1 MAVESASSKVLYE
14 TRHHATRAFS
24 PRYPPQKVPPFRL
37 NLGFSISTIRSNLLC
52 FQDDGGAAGGV
63 LSYLSMRGISRL
75 KDKWDKYRHPMKG
88 KKWITL
94 FVSPSGEHVAVAAR
108 NQITILQKSDD
119 YQYPC
124 GVFTCDD
131 RLSTFILGAWSDYHD
146 VLAAVDDANT
156 LHFIKAN
163 GEEITRMTTKQLKG
177 SAPIA
182 GLIVHCD
189 AHPESSCL
197 CKFIIVASDGLLH
210 QVEVVQGSVALIPP
224 IATKKL
230 FPRNILC
237 LDYCP
242 ELSLLVAVSASSS
255 DGSYSLSLWH
265 MKSNLDLEPVICA
278 VQLEGFSGKPSNYV
292 DPLITPKVVLSP
304 HGKCVAVLD
313 LSGSLSLFYADD
325 EGHSLS
331 SVDFA
336 ESSSSQSAE
345 SSNRKS
351 KCLNDVT
358 DFTWWSDSVIVVA
371 KMSGLVT
378 MLDSHTGK
386 EVLDNNPVFSTPL
399 VERVQHHP
407 ACIFLLQTTS
417 SEERNALVDDQS
429 VHTWTKREDTRDGLY
444 QFDISRLSWS
454 LLSFSEKSVGDMYQ
468 ILINNQ
474 QYQDAM
480 DFANFHG
487 LDRDE
492 IFKSQWL
499 HSAQGTNDV
508 TMFLSN
514 VRDQAF
520 VLSECI
526 DKVGSTEEAVKA
538 LLAHGLKITDKY
550 RFSESVDCECSEI
563 WDFRMFRL
571 QLLQYRDRLETFVGI
586 NMGRFSVQEY
596 RKFRILPLSEA
607 AVSLAGSGKIGAL
620 NLLFKRHPYSL
631 APFMLEILAAIPE
644 TVSIQ
649 NYGQLLPGRS
659 PPTTIVLR
667 DEDWVECS
675 EMVTYIGQLSQIHDN
690 GASVRT
696 ESILKQSFGFVWPS
710 VDELSIWYKN
720 RAMNIDALSG
730 QLENCLSLLEF
741 ACKKGIAELQP
752 FYQSISYLHQL
763 IYSEDTDEETNVV
776 ITLDSWERLS
786 DYEKFRMMLDRGKDD
801 KVVEILRDKAIPFML
816 SRYPPSR
823 VDDKATDE
831 HYSGLSYP
839 TDSFLVTWLKEVASD
854 NKLDVCLVVIE
865 EGCRNFHDNGIFKDE
880 SEAVRCALDCVYLC
894 ALTDRWN
901 IMASILSKLPQI
913 KDGGSSTENL
923 EKRVKI
929 AEGHVEVG
937 RLLAYYQVPKPMEFF
952 LEARSDQKGVKQ
964 ILRLILS
971 KFGRRQPSRSDN
983 DWANMWRDMQ
993 LFQEK
998 AFPFLDL
1005 EYMLTEFCRGL
1016 LKSGKFSLARNYL
1029 KGTGTINLAMEKA
1042 ENLVIQAAREYFFS
1056 ASSLACSEIWKAKEC
1071 LNIFPNSRN
1080 VKAEAD
1086 VIDALTNKL
1095 PNLGVT
1101 LLPVQYRQIK
1111 DPMEIINMVIKS
1123 QTGAYVNV
1131 DELIEIAQLLG
1142 LSSPEDIAAVQEAVA
1157 REAVDT
1163 GDFQLAFDLCLVL
1176 AKKGHG
1182 PIWDLCAA
1190 IARGPNLDNIDIS
1203 SRKQLL
1209 GFALSYCDEESISE
1223 LLHAWKDLDVQSQCE
1238 TLMMSTGS
1246 TPPNFSIEGS
1256 SLISLPAQGVQE
1268 LANLSDR
1275 SDAVEGMDNDEE
1287 LHFGKVKNILSA
1299 VAKDLSV
1306 KNESNWESLLRE
1318 NGKILSFTDLQLPW
1332 LLDLSRKIEY
1342 GKMFSGT
1349 KSTDGCQWLSIR
1361 TQALVTI
1368 LSWLARNSIAPSDHL
1383 IANLAKSVMEAPVTD
1398 EEDILGFSFLLN
1410 LGDAFHGVEVIE
1422 EQLKV
1427 RDKYNDVS
1435 RIMNMGMLYSSLHN
1449 FGSECGDPT
1458 KRRDLLLQK
1467 FQDKHAPFSSDAIDN
1482 IDKVDSTFW
1491 REWKSKLEEQKLFN
1505 DQSRALEQIIP
1516 GVDAAKFLS
1525 GDSQCIESSLVFLF
1539 DLVKREKKPRLKEVL
1554 KLAFTYG
1561 LDHNEMLL
1569 RYLCSVLVSEVWEDD
1584 DIITELSEYQ
1594 KKVIT
1599 GASRVITAI
1608 ASDVFPVIDGCN
1620 KQRLA
1625 YIFNIFSDC
1634 YSHLNNAND
1643 PLSTLCS
1650 SDQAFKLTVELSL
1663 FYKIL
1668 HQECERVSFIKNL
1681 NFKNIAGV
1689 GNLNVEHFND
1699 EICKYIN
1706 EFSVESLAKMA
1717 QNLGSIYSDSTAKGL
1732 ISWQDVYKYYIISSM
1747 TNLVSESGAHAKFED
1762 QGVFQKFIDELE
1774 QNYDCVRIYIKDL
1787 LLEDVLDITKKY
1799 CISSVALDV
1808 CSGSLQDEPSWID
1821 CLVLVLKFWVR
1832 LIDDTQEILS
1842 SDSSDGKALKF
1853 DLESLSNC
1861 IKVFMNMVEE
1871 GKVSARQGWAVI
1883 SKCVK
1888 HVFSASDAEAS
1899 NFCRAMVF
1907 SGCGFKAIS
1916 EVFLRAVH
1924 QEQNSPS
1931 LGVDGNENV
1940 DRVQDLLLLY
1950 LNILDRVLLDIAN
1963 ESDERQVLYNLL
1975 STLGKLEGDLEDL
1988 NKIRNAVWGKL
1999 YTFSESIHLKNHV
2012 RVYALELMQSIA
2024 GRNLKG
2030 LPSEFL
2036 SSVHPWEG
2044 WDESECSSSSCEGA
2058 NHGVPI
2064 QRDPSNKYT
2073 STLVAL
2079 RSTQL
2084 AAAVS
2089 PSAEITPDDLL
2100 SLDTAVSYFLCLCKA
2115 AETQVHFEAL
2125 QAILEEWE
2133 ELFSD
2138 GKDQDDP
2145 VKESDPVKNWSS
2157 DEWDEGWESF
2167 QEEPLPEKEEKS
2179 VVVHPFHLCWME
2191 IIKKLISLS
2200 RFTLVLEL
2208 LDRSLSKSNTIFLD
2222 EDDAQRLA
2230 DLAIGVDCFAALKLT
2245 LLLPYRSIQLQ
2256 CLDALEAKLNQGD
2269 IQGAVTL
2276 DPELFTLTLSS
2287 GIISIAATNS
2297 AYRTVFSYL
2306 CFLAGRYSHL
2316 CQESQLLHINYM
2328 SREVSNT
2335 EDDAFYELFSATLL
2349 PYFISELVKARQPL
2363 LAGYVISRFMHTNE
2377 SFGLVNVAHASL
2389 KRYFESQIHLQ
2400 KSSDMSAIC
2409 EMGVCQRLRNSVSC
2423 LRSKLTELLQ
2433 PALETLSDN
2442 VK

>member
-1 MAVESASSKVLYE
+1 MAVESASKVLYE
-14 TRHHATRAFS
+14 TRRHASRAFS
-24 PRYPPQKVPPFRL
+24 PRYPPQKE
-37 NLGFSISTIRSNLLC
+37 
-52 FQDDGGAAGGV
+52 DDGAAAAAAAAAGG
-63 LSYLSMRGISRL
+63 LFSYLSMR
-75 KDKWDKYRHPMKG
+75 
-88 KKWITL
+88 
-94 FVSPSGEHVAVAAR
+94 
-108 NQITILQKSDD
+108 
-119 YQYPC
+119 
-124 GVFTCDD
+124 
-131 RLSTFILGAWSDYHD
+131 
-146 VLAAVDDANT
+146 
-156 LHFIKAN
+156 
-163 GEEITRMTTKQLKG
+163 
-177 SAPIA
+177 
-182 GLIVHCD
+182 
-189 AHPESSCL
+189 
-197 CKFIIVASDGLLH
+197 
-210 QVEVVQGSVALIPP
+210 
-224 IATKKL
+224 
-230 FPRNILC
+230 
-237 LDYCP
+237 
-242 ELSLLVAVSASSS
+242 
-255 DGSYSLSLWH
+255 
-265 MKSNLDLEPVICA
+265 
-278 VQLEGFSGKPSNYV
+278 
-292 DPLITPKVVLSP
+292 
-304 HGKCVAVLD
+304 
-313 LSGSLSLFYADD
+313 
-325 EGHSLS
+325 
-331 SVDFA
+331 
-336 ESSSSQSAE
+336 E
-345 SSNRKS
+345 SSNGKS
-351 KCLNDVT
+351 KFLNDVT
-358 DFTWWSDSVIVVA
+358 DFTWWSDSVIVIA
-371 KMSGLVT
+371 KKSGVT

-386 EVLDNNPVFSTPL
+386 ELLDKNPVLSKPL
-399 VERVQHHP
+399 VERVQHQK
-407 ACIFLLQTTS
+407 ACIFLLQTNS
-417 SEERNALVDDQS
+417 SEERNPLVDDKEICWRH
-429 VHTWTKREDTRDGLY
+429 VPD
-444 QFDISRLSWS
+444 F
-454 LLSFSEKSVGDMYQ
+454 
-468 ILINNQ
+468 INNR

-480 DFANFHG
+480 DFADCHG
-487 LDRDE
+487 LDRDV

-499 HSAQGTNDV
+499 HSAQGTNNV
-508 TMFLSN
+508 NMFLSN
-514 VRDQAF
+514 VRDQVF

-526 DKVGSTEEAVKA
+526 DKVGATEEAVKA
-538 LLAHGLKITDKY
+538 LLAHGLQITEMY
-550 RFSESVDCECSEI
+550 RFSESVDGECSEV

-596 RKFRILPLSEA
+596 RKFRIMPLNEA
-607 AVSLAGSGKIGAL
+607 AVSLARNGKIGAL

-631 APFMLEILAAIPE
+631 APFMREILSAIPE
-644 TVSIQ
+644 TVPIQ
-649 NYGQLLPGRS
+649 TYGQLLPGRY
-659 PPTTIVLR
+659 PPTTIALR

-675 EMVTYIGQLSQIHDN
+675 ETVMFIEKSPERDN

-696 ESILKQSFGFVWPS
+696 ESILKHSFGFIWPS

-720 RAMNIDALSG
+720 RAMDIDALSG
-730 QLENCLSLLEF
+730 QLDNCLSLLEF
-741 ACKKGIAELQP
+741 ACEKGIVELKP
-752 FYQSISYLHQL
+752 FYQSISYLYQL
-763 IYSEDTDEETNVV
+763 IYSEDVDEEANIV

-786 DYEKFRMMLDRGKDD
+786 DYEKFRMMLDRVKDD

-816 SRYPPSR
+816 SRYSPST
-823 VDDKATDE
+823 VDDKVTDE
-831 HYSGLSYP
+831 CCSGFSYP
-839 TDSFLVTWLKEVASD
+839 TDSFLVTWLKEIASD

-865 EGCRNFHDNGIFKDE
+865 EGCRNFHDNDIFKDE
-880 SEAVRCALDCVYLC
+880 SDAVRCALDCIYLC
-894 ALTDRWN
+894 TLTDRWN

-913 KDGGSSTENL
+913 KDGGSSTQNL

-929 AEGHVEVG
+929 AEGHVEAG
-937 RLLAYYQVPKPMEFF
+937 RLLAYYQVPKPLDFF

-1056 ASSLACSEIWKAKEC
+1056 ASSLACSEIWKAKE
-1071 LNIFPNSRN
+1071 S
-1080 VKAEAD
+1080 
-1086 VIDALTNKL
+1086 
-1095 PNLGVT
+1095 
-1101 LLPVQYRQIK
+1101 
-1111 DPMEIINMVIKS
+1111 
-1123 QTGAYVNV
+1123 
-1131 DELIEIAQLLG
+1131 
-1142 LSSPEDIAAVQEAVA
+1142 VQEAVA
-1157 REAVDT
+1157 REAADT

-1209 GFALSYCDEESISE
+1209 GFALSHCDEESISE
-1223 LLHAWKDLDVQSQCE
+1223 LLHAWKDLDVQS
-1238 TLMMSTGS
+1238 
-1246 TPPNFSIEGS
+1246 
-1256 SLISLPAQGVQE
+1256 VQE
-1268 LANLSDR
+1268 L
-1275 SDAVEGMDNDEE
+1275 AVEGMDNNDE
-1287 LHFGKVKNILSA
+1287 LHIGKVKNILCA

-1318 NGKILSFTDLQLPW
+1318 NGKILSFAALQLPW
-1332 LLDLSRKIEY
+1332 LLDLSRRTEY

-1383 IANLAKSVMEAPVTD
+1383 IANLAKSVTEAPVTD
-1398 EEDILGFSFLLN
+1398 EEDTLGFSFLLN
-1410 LGDAFHGVEVIE
+1410 LGDAFHGVEIIE
-1422 EQLKV
+1422 EQLKL
-1427 RDKYNDVS
+1427 RDKYNEVS

-1467 FQDKHAPFSSDAIDN
+1467 FQDKHAPFSSDAIDK
-1482 IDKVDSTFW
+1482 IDRVDSTFW
-1491 REWKSKLEEQKLFN
+1491 REWKLKLEEQKLFT
-1505 DQSRALEQIIP
+1505 DRSRALEQIIP

-1525 GDSQCIESSLVFLF
+1525 GDSQYIKSSLFSLF
-1539 DLVKREKKPRLKEVL
+1539 DLVKQEKKPSLKEVL
-1554 KLAFTYG
+1554 KFTVTYG
-1561 LDHNEMLL
+1561 LDHSEMLL

-1584 DIITELSEYQ
+1584 DIIAELSEHR
-1594 KKVIT
+1594 KELIT

-1625 YIFNIFSDC
+1625 YIFNIISDC
-1634 YSHLNNAND
+1634 YSLLNNAND
-1643 PLSTLCS
+1643 PLSALCS
-1650 SDQAFKLTVELSL
+1650 SDQAYKLSVELSL

-1681 NFKNIAGV
+1681 NFKNIAGI

-1699 EICKYIN
+1699 EIYKHIN

-1717 QNLGSIYSDSTAKGL
+1717 QNLGSIYTDSTAKGL
-1732 ISWQDVYKYYIISSM
+1732 ISWRAVYKHYIICSM
-1747 TNLVSESGAHAKFED
+1747 TNLVSESRAHSKFED
-1762 QGVFQKFIDELE
+1762 QGDFQNFIDRLE

-1787 LLEDVLDITKKY
+1787 SLEDVLDVAKKY
-1799 CISSVALDV
+1799 YISSVALDV
-1808 CSGSLQDEPSWID
+1808 SSVSLQDEPSWTD
-1821 CLVLVLKFWVR
+1821 CLVLVLKLWVR

-1842 SDSSDGKALKF
+1842 SDSSEEKALKF

-1861 IKVFMNMVEE
+1861 LKVFMNMVEE
-1871 GKVSARQGWAVI
+1871 GKVSACQGWAVI
-1883 SKCVK
+1883 SECVK

-1899 NFCRAMVF
+1899 NFCRAMVV
-1907 SGCGFKAIS
+1907 SGCDFQAIS

-1924 QEQNSPS
+1924 QEQTSPS

-1963 ESDERQVLYNLL
+1963 EYDDRQVLYNLL
-1975 STLGKLEGDLEDL
+1975 STLSKLEGDLEDL

-1999 YTFSESIHLKNHV
+1999 YTFSEKMHLKNHV

-2030 LPSEFL
+2030 LPSELL
-2036 SSVHPWEG
+2036 SNVHPWEG
-2044 WDESECSSSSCEGA
+2044 WDESECTSSSCEGA
-2058 NHGVPI
+2058 NQGVPI
-2064 QRDPSNKYT
+2064 QRDASNKYT

-2079 RSTQL
+2079 KSTQL
-2084 AAAVS
+2084 AAAIS

-2100 SLDTAVSYFLCLCKA
+2100 SLDAAVSCFLGLCEA

-2133 ELFSD
+2133 GLFSVI
-2138 GKDQDDP
+2138 KDQDDP
-2145 VKESDPVKNWSS
+2145 VKESDAAKNWSS

-2167 QEEPLPEKEEKS
+2167 QEEPLPQKEEKP

-2200 RFTLVLEL
+2200 RYTHVLEL

-2230 DLAIGVDCFAALKLT
+2230 DLAIGVDCFAALKMT

-2276 DPELFTLTLSS
+2276 DPELFTLILSS

-2297 AYRTVFSYL
+2297 AYHTIFSYL

-2316 CQESQLLHINYM
+2316 CQESQLSHINYM
-2328 SREVSNT
+2328 SREVSKT
-2335 EDDAFYELFSATLL
+2335 KDDAFYELFRTTLL
-2349 PYFISELVKARQPL
+2349 PCFISELVKARQPL

-2377 SFGLVNVAHASL
+2377 SLGLVNVAHASL
-2389 KRYFESQIHLQ
+2389 KRYFESQIHSQ
-2400 KSSDMSAIC
+2400 NSSDMLPPC
-2409 EMGVCQRLRNSVSC
+2409 EMGVCQRLRNSVTD

-2433 PALETLSDN
+2433 AALDSLSDN

>member
-1 MAVESASSKVLYE
+1 M
-14 TRHHATRAFS
+14 
-24 PRYPPQKVPPFRL
+24 PL
-37 NLGFSISTIRSNLLC
+37 N
-52 FQDDGGAAGGV
+52 
-63 LSYLSMRGISRL
+63 
-75 KDKWDKYRHPMKG
+75 
-88 KKWITL
+88 
-94 FVSPSGEHVAVAAR
+94 
-108 NQITILQKSDD
+108 
-119 YQYPC
+119 
-124 GVFTCDD
+124 
-131 RLSTFILGAWSDYHD
+131 
-146 VLAAVDDANT
+146 
-156 LHFIKAN
+156 
-163 GEEITRMTTKQLKG
+163 
-177 SAPIA
+177 
-182 GLIVHCD
+182 
-189 AHPESSCL
+189 
-197 CKFIIVASDGLLH
+197 
-210 QVEVVQGSVALIPP
+210 
-224 IATKKL
+224 
-230 FPRNILC
+230 
-237 LDYCP
+237 
-242 ELSLLVAVSASSS
+242 
-255 DGSYSLSLWH
+255 
-265 MKSNLDLEPVICA
+265 
-278 VQLEGFSGKPSNYV
+278 
-292 DPLITPKVVLSP
+292 
-304 HGKCVAVLD
+304 
-313 LSGSLSLFYADD
+313 
-325 EGHSLS
+325 
-331 SVDFA
+331 
-336 ESSSSQSAE
+336 
-345 SSNRKS
+345 
-351 KCLNDVT
+351 
-358 DFTWWSDSVIVVA
+358 
-371 KMSGLVT
+371 
-378 MLDSHTGK
+378 
-386 EVLDNNPVFSTPL
+386 
-399 VERVQHHP
+399 
-407 ACIFLLQTTS
+407 
-417 SEERNALVDDQS
+417 
-429 VHTWTKREDTRDGLY
+429 
-444 QFDISRLSWS
+444 
-454 LLSFSEKSVGDMYQ
+454 
-468 ILINNQ
+468 
-474 QYQDAM
+474 
-480 DFANFHG
+480 
-487 LDRDE
+487 
-492 IFKSQWL
+492 
-499 HSAQGTNDV
+499 
-508 TMFLSN
+508 
-514 VRDQAF
+514 
-520 VLSECI
+520 
-526 DKVGSTEEAVKA
+526 
-538 LLAHGLKITDKY
+538 
-550 RFSESVDCECSEI
+550 
-563 WDFRMFRL
+563 
-571 QLLQYRDRLETFVGI
+571 
-586 NMGRFSVQEY
+586 
-596 RKFRILPLSEA
+596 EA
-607 AVSLAGSGKIGAL
+607 AVSLARNGKIGAL

-631 APFMLEILAAIPE
+631 APFMREILSAIPE
-644 TVSIQ
+644 TVPIQ
-649 NYGQLLPGRS
+649 TYGQLLPGRY
-659 PPTTIVLR
+659 PPKTIALR

-675 EMVTYIGQLSQIHDN
+675 EMVTFIEKSPERDN

-696 ESILKQSFGFVWPS
+696 ESILKHSFGFVWPS

-720 RAMNIDALSG
+720 RAMDIDALSG
-730 QLENCLSLLEF
+730 QLDNCLSLLEF
-741 ACKKGIAELQP
+741 ACEKGIVELQP
-752 FYQSISYLHQL
+752 FYQSISYLYQL
-763 IYSEDTDEETNVV
+763 IYSEDVDEEANIV

-786 DYEKFRMMLDRGKDD
+786 DYEKFRMMLDRVKDD
-801 KVVEILRDKAIPFML
+801 KVVEILCDKAIPFML
-816 SRYPPSR
+816 SRYSPST
-823 VDDKATDE
+823 VDDKVTDE
-831 HYSGLSYP
+831 CCSGFSYP
-839 TDSFLVTWLKEVASD
+839 TDSFLVTWLKEIASD

-865 EGCRNFHDNGIFKDE
+865 EGCRNFHDNDIFKDE
-880 SEAVRCALDCVYLC
+880 SDAVRCALDCIYLC
-894 ALTDRWN
+894 TLTDRWN

-929 AEGHVEVG
+929 AEGHVEAG
-937 RLLAYYQVPKPMEFF
+937 RLLAYYQVPKPLDFF

-1095 PNLGVT
+1095 PNVGVT

-1142 LSSPEDIAAVQEAVA
+1142 LSSQEDIAAVQEAVA
-1157 REAVDT
+1157 REAADT

-1209 GFALSYCDEESISE
+1209 GFALSHCDEESISE

-1238 TLMMSTGS
+1238 TLMKSTGS

-1256 SLISLPAQGVQE
+1256 SLISLPRQGVQE

-1275 SDAVEGMDNDEE
+1275 SDAVEGMDNDDE
-1287 LHFGKVKNILSA
+1287 LHIGKVKNILCA

-1318 NGKILSFTDLQLPW
+1318 NGKILSFAALQLPW
-1332 LLDLSRKIEY
+1332 LLDLSRRTEY

-1398 EEDILGFSFLLN
+1398 EEDTLGFSFLLN

-1422 EQLKV
+1422 EQLKL
-1427 RDKYNDVS
+1427 RDKYNEVS

-1467 FQDKHAPFSSDAIDN
+1467 FQDKHAPFSSDAIDK

-1491 REWKSKLEEQKLFN
+1491 REWKLKLEEQKLFT
-1505 DQSRALEQIIP
+1505 DRSRALEQIIP

-1525 GDSQCIESSLVFLF
+1525 GDSQYIKSSLFSLF
-1539 DLVKREKKPRLKEVL
+1539 DLVKQEKKPSLKEVL
-1554 KLAFTYG
+1554 KFAITYS

-1584 DIITELSEYQ
+1584 DIIAELSEHR
-1594 KKVIT
+1594 KELIT
-1599 GASRVITAI
+1599 GASHVITAI

-1625 YIFNIFSDC
+1625 YIFNIISDC
-1634 YSHLNNAND
+1634 YSLLNNAND
-1643 PLSTLCS
+1643 PLSALCL
-1650 SDQAFKLTVELSL
+1650 SDQAYKLSVELSL
-1663 FYKIL
+1663 FYKTL

-1681 NFKNIAGV
+1681 NFKNIAGI

-1699 EICKYIN
+1699 EIYKHIN

-1717 QNLGSIYSDSTAKGL
+1717 QNLGSIYTDSTAKGL
-1732 ISWQDVYKYYIISSM
+1732 ISWRDVYKHYIICSM
-1747 TNLVSESGAHAKFED
+1747 PNLVSESRAHAKFED
-1762 QGVFQKFIDELE
+1762 QGDFQKFIDRLE

-1787 LLEDVLDITKKY
+1787 SLEDVLDIAKKY
-1799 CISSVALDV
+1799 CISSMALDV
-1808 CSGSLQDEPSWID
+1808 SSVSLQDEPSWTD
-1821 CLVLVLKFWVR
+1821 CLVLVLKLWVR

-1842 SDSSDGKALKF
+1842 SDSSEEKALKF

-1861 IKVFMNMVEE
+1861 LKVFMNMVEE
-1871 GKVSARQGWAVI
+1871 GKVSACQGWAVI
-1883 SKCVK
+1883 SECVK
-1888 HVFSASDAEAS
+1888 HVFSASGAEAS
-1899 NFCRAMVF
+1899 NFCRAMVV
-1907 SGCGFKAIS
+1907 SGCDFQAIS

-1924 QEQNSPS
+1924 QEQTSPS

-1963 ESDERQVLYNLL
+1963 EYDDRQVLYNLL
-1975 STLGKLEGDLEDL
+1975 STLSKLEGDLEDL

-1999 YTFSESIHLKNHV
+1999 YTFSEKMHLKNHV

-2030 LPSEFL
+2030 LPSELL
-2036 SSVHPWEG
+2036 SNVHPWEG
-2044 WDESECSSSSCEGA
+2044 WDESECTSSSCEGA
-2058 NHGVPI
+2058 NQGVPI
-2064 QRDPSNKYT
+2064 QRDASNKYT

-2079 RSTQL
+2079 KSTQL
-2084 AAAVS
+2084 AAAIS

-2100 SLDTAVSYFLCLCKA
+2100 SLDVAVSCFLGLCEA

-2133 ELFSD
+2133 GLFSVV
-2138 GKDQDDP
+2138 KDQDDP
-2145 VKESDPVKNWSS
+2145 VKESDAAKNWSS

-2167 QEEPLPEKEEKS
+2167 QEEPLPEKEEKP

-2200 RFTLVLEL
+2200 RYTHVLEL

-2230 DLAIGVDCFAALKLT
+2230 DLAIGVDCFAALKMT

-2269 IQGAVTL
+2269 FQGAVTL
-2276 DPELFTLTLSS
+2276 DPELFTLILSS

-2297 AYRTVFSYL
+2297 AYHTIFSYL

-2316 CQESQLLHINYM
+2316 CQESQLSHINYR
-2328 SREVSNT
+2328 SRAVSKT
-2335 EDDAFYELFSATLL
+2335 IDDAFYELFRTTLL
-2349 PYFISELVKARQPL
+2349 PCFISELVKARQPL

-2377 SFGLVNVAHASL
+2377 SLGLVNVAHASL

-2400 KSSDMSAIC
+2400 KSSDMLPPF
-2409 EMGVCQRLRNSVSC
+2409 EMGVCQRLRNSIAD
-2423 LRSKLTELLQ
+2423 LRSKLTKLLQ
-2433 PALETLSDN
+2433 AALDSLSDN